1 MAGHSGTDGLQAVP
15 SPSLADLS
23 LLGCLALK
31 GSVLLCVQ
39 LEKADPWPQISRAL
53 VRESKVA
60 LRIATLQGP
69 VIIAVVNAPCIS
81 GQRKQLSESEGIAKN
96 CVHSHMYDYSL
107 GLNDASVSTVMS
119 SLVLVVYTSN
129 PRPGEVE
136 VGDLFT
142 DQTG

>member
-1 MAGHSGTDGLQAVP
+1 M
-15 SPSLADLS
+15 
-23 LLGCLALK
+23 
-31 GSVLLCVQ
+31 
-39 LEKADPWPQISRAL
+39 
-53 VRESKVA
+53 A
-60 LRIATLQGP
+60 LRIATLQGT
-69 VIIAVVNAPCIS
+69 VIIAVVNALCIS

-107 GLNDASVSTVMS
+107 DLNDASVSTVMS